1 MKEKRS
7 FRRND
12 ADSAPG
18 TLIVGERRLKVVFD
32 NISLVGARVRALGEK
47 LPPTGSV
54 ATLSLNENDRRF
66 YVRCKVVGLDD
77 GDYYRLKFDGIGE
90 GSLNN
95 LMTLLRKLSGGTYNP
110 EEELPNLVLDL
121 SR

>member
-12 ADSAPG
+12 AESAPG
-18 TLIVGERRLKVVFD
+18 VLVIGDRRIRVEFD
-32 NISLVGARVRALGEK
+32 NISLIGARVRALGEK
-47 LPPTGSV
+47 LP
-54 ATLSLNENDRRF
+54 ATASIANLSLNDNDCRIF
-66 YVRCKVVGLDD
+66 VRCKVVGLDE

-95 LMTLLRKLSGGTYNP
+95 LMTLLRKLSGGTYVP

-121 SR
+121 TS